1 MRGRRPV
8 LGGLLLAVGLAIAP
22 ILGLAPA
29 ARAQDPVDLGTTHLV
44 DQAHVLTTGDR
55 ATVDSALSKLRTDH
69 GIELFVVYVDRFT
82 NPEDATD
89 WANET
94 AARNNLGESGYL
106 LAVATDSRAYYLSG
120 DDNGPVSAGQLD
132 QIGRD
137 DIEPRLNAGD
147 WAGAAVAAANG
158 LGDAVSGG
166 GGGSGFIWFIVAGV
180 VVVGLILVLLL
191 LRSRRRRA
199 LVAAAGSRP
208 EVPEGAIPGPAVV
221 ADSSEAPERRPKRKE
236 EEHG

>member
-22 ILGLAPA
+22 ILGFAPA
-29 ARAQDPVDLGTTHLV
+29 AQAQDPLDLGATHLV

-55 ATVDSALSKLRTDH
+55 ATLDSALSKLRTDH
-69 GIELFVVYVDRFT
+69 RIELFVVYVDRFT

-94 AARNNLGESGYL
+94 AARNNLGESDYL
-106 LAVATDSRAYYLSG
+106 LAVATVSRAYYLSG

-132 QIGRD
+132 QIGRN

-180 VVVGLILVLLL
+180 VVVGLILVLLV
-191 LRSRRRRA
+191 RSRRRRA
-199 LVAAAGSRP
+199 VVAAAGSRP
-208 EVPEGAIPGPAVV
+208 EVPEGAVPAPAVV